1 MNVEYLYPKLKWCIM
16 GTFINAYKVESDF
29 KFQSC
34 VCVESHSDISFLM
47 FASLRRELPGNSFVF
62 IITVTTS
69 LMVAI
74 ALIYMLV
81 F

>member
-16 GTFINAYKVESDF
+16 GTFINAYKVQSDF

-34 VCVESHSDISFLM
+34 VCFDPHSDISFLM

-62 IITVTTS
+62 IITVTTV
-69 LMVAI
+69 LW
-74 ALIYMLV
+74 LPLP
-81 F
+81 